1 MPELSDYELQRA
13 AGEIDTAPPPRR
25 ASGPW
30 LLVAFLVERLTGA
43 QKHLL
48 RMGPRNVRIIKE
60 KLRGIALALGI
71 PPGELPPE

>member
-1 MPELSDYELQRA
+1 V
-13 AGEIDTAPPPRR
+13 
-25 ASGPW
+25 W
-30 LLVAFLVERLTGA
+30 LKSKGIGYAFADEGLERLTGA

-71 PPGELPPE
+71 PPGELPPD